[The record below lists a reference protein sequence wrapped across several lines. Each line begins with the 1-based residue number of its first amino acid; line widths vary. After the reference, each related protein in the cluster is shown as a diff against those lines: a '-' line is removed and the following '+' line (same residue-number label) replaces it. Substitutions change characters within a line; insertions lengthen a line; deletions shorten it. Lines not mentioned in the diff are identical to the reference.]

1 MKKLTKVASVMLCGA
16 VVSACSLAFL
26 PTLHAAA
33 DVSEGQI
40 SPLSAVTPP
49 NPTVVMEKYH
59 GMVQYR
65 YTAEQCRYFWLSD
78 TTAFTDGIYLD
89 MQGTGYAVYKEAK
102 IPIAGRYTESSYRFA
117 KSRYID
123 SYGDAWDSN
132 IVSAYRSEQTNYS
145 VCDSLTS
152 GVIGS
157 FLQTFDIDVE
167 YMDNVFLTIAYEGEC
182 VNSNTFY
189 QILNEYPNES
199 FFTLTVG
206 DVTFSFQLKAGE
218 ICISANKSVVLNEVS
233 TSENGCAAIAFSLLE
248 FGA

>member
-49 NPTVVMEKYH
+49 NPSVETKQFY

-132 IVSAYRSEQTNYS
+132 IVSAYRSAQTDYS
-145 VCDSLTS
+145 VCASLTT
-152 GVIGS
+152 GTIKTYWK
-157 FLQTFDIDVE
+157 TFDVNLALGELVWITVAD
-167 YMDNVFLTIAYEGEC
+167 AGEC
-182 VNSNTFY
+182 FDSTWVY
-189 QILNEYPNES
+189 QAQSS
-199 FFTLTVG
+199 FDLECNIVAG
-206 DVTFSFQLKAGE
+206 DVTYSIQIKAGAVKVKA
-218 ICISANKSVVLNEVS
+218 SKSVTLGALS
-233 TSENGCAAIAFSLLE
+233 TSENGYAAISFSRAE
-248 FGA
+248 VTA

>member
-49 NPTVVMEKYH
+49 NPSVETKQFN
-59 GMVQYR
+59 GMVRYR

-132 IVSAYRSEQTNYS
+132 IVSAYRSEQTRSS
-145 VCDSLTS
+145 VFDSLTT
-152 GVIGS
+152 GTIKTYWK
-157 FLQTFDIDVE
+157 TFAVDVGLF
-167 YMDNVFLTIAYEGEC
+167 DNVYVTVAYAGEC
-182 VNSNTFY
+182 VDSNFY
-189 QILNEYPNES
+189 QVRSIYTNNPVTILAGGVAFS
-199 FFTLTVG
+199 FEIKVG
-206 DVTFSFQLKAGE
+206 EIKIKANKDVTLD
-218 ICISANKSVVLNEVS
+218 EVS
-233 TSENGCAAIAFSLLE
+233 TNKNWCASVAFSWYVP
-248 FGA
+248 